1 MTDAGLEVAAVE
13 FTGLKHLN
21 LAWCYRLTE
30 RTLRVIA
37 RNCNNLQVP
46 TQPRLISIDQPPRP
60 VISTD
65 LSARHCVV
73 AQELNVAECSGLRP
87 AATEEFQSQLPHCKV
102 VTTVGSAPATAGIQ
116 WTDEDRRAGPLR
128 T

>member
-37 RNCNNLQVP
+37 RNCNNLQVR
-46 TQPRLISIDQPPRP
+46 TQ
-60 VISTD
+60 
-65 LSARHCVV
+65 
-73 AQELNVAECSGLRP
+73 
-87 AATEEFQSQLPHCKV
+87 
-102 VTTVGSAPATAGIQ
+102 
-116 WTDEDRRAGPLR
+116 
-128 T
+128 